1 MKVLISY
8 DVSTTSP
15 EGRRRLRRVARACK
29 DYGVRVQFS
38 VFECSVDDKEL
49 MLVRAKVLGII
60 NADEDSLR
68 IYRLS
73 EDDAEKTEHHGVRVP
88 LDPDGP
94 LVV

>member
-1 MKVLISY
+1 MRVLISY

-38 VFECSVDDKEL
+38 VFECSVSDKEL
-49 MLVRAKVLGII
+49 TLVRAKVLGILKP
-60 NADEDSLR
+60 DEDSVR
-68 IYRLS
+68 IYRLC
-73 EDDAEKTEHHGVRVP
+73 EDDAAKIEHHGVRVP